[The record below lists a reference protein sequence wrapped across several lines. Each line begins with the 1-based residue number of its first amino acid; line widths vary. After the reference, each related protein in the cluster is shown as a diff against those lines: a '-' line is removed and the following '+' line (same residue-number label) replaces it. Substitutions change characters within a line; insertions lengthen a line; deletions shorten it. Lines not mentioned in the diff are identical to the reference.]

1 MNSWCRNLELLIKSR
16 TSLIWIR
23 TKEEERLEKLVNFS
37 CERLNIKRFV
47 CWDCVSGI
55 KGLINEEGKF
65 SNNPLGVL
73 NWLKEQSSEVSTVLL
88 VKDFH
93 KFYDDPSINRTI
105 KELSSALK
113 KTSHN
118 LIISSHLFPSSE
130 ELDELMTIVNLPL
143 PDQKE
148 LKNLIK
154 KIAINTNSN
163 LEEQD
168 LNELSIASSG
178 LTEIKVK
185 QVTAKALAQRGKIS
199 KEDIKDILEEKK
211 QVIARSEILEFFE
224 AKSSQDDI
232 GGLNVLKVWLNQR
245 YRAFSKEARDYGL
258 PIPKGVLLVGAQGTG
273 KSLTAKSI
281 SKSWSMPLL
290 RLDVG
295 RLFSSLVG
303 SSEARTRETI
313 LRAEAMSPC
322 ILWIDEIDKGFGG
335 DARSDG
341 GTSQRVLASLL
352 TWMAEKESAVFVIA
366 TANAIDKLPAELL
379 RKGRFDEIFFLDL
392 PNSEER
398 LSILDLHLK
407 KRRPSYSFPLST
419 IIDRTDGFSGAELE
433 QAVIEGMHISFS
445 ENRELMEKDLIKA
458 VSELVPLSRTAKE
471 QIDLLKEWSSTGT
484 GSFCIVNK
492 I

>member
-23 TKEEERLEKLVNFS
+23 TKEEERLEKLVSFS
-37 CERLNIKRFV
+37 CERLNIKRFI

-73 NWLKEQSSEVSTVLL
+73 NWLREQNPEVSTILL
-88 VKDFH
+88 AKDFH

-163 LEEQD
+163 LGEQD

-245 YRAFSKEARDYGL
+245 YKAFSKEARDYGL

-281 SKSWSMPLL
+281 AKSWSMPLL

-313 LRAEAMSPC
+313 SRAEAMSPC

-407 KRRPSYSFPLST
+407 KRRPSYTFPLST

-471 QIDLLKEWSSTGT
+471 QIDFLKEWSSTGRAR
-484 GSFCIVNK
+484 SAS
-492 I
+492 

>member
-1 MNSWCRNLELLIKSR
+1 MNSWRKDLELLIKSR

-23 TKEEERLEKLVNFS
+23 TKEEERLEKIINIS
-37 CERLNIKRFV
+37 CEQLNIKRYV

-55 KGLINEEGKF
+55 KGLVNEEGKF
-65 SNNPLGVL
+65 ANNPLGVL
-73 NWLKEQSSEVSTVLL
+73 NWLKEQTPEIATILL

-93 KFYDDPSINRTI
+93 KFYDDPSISRTI
-105 KELSSALK
+105 KQLSSSLK
-113 KTSHN
+113 ETNHN
-118 LIISSHLFPSSE
+118 LIISSHIFPSSE

-163 LEEQD
+163 LDEQV

-185 QVTAKALAQRGKIS
+185 QVTAKALTQRGKIS

-224 AKSSQDDI
+224 TKSSQDDI

-245 YRAFSKEARDYGL
+245 YRAFSKEAREYGL

-313 LRAEAMSPC
+313 SRAEAMSPC

-352 TWMAEKESAVFVIA
+352 TWMAEKESSVFVIA

-407 KRRPSYSFPLST
+407 KRRPNYSFPLST

-445 ENRELMEKDLIKA
+445 ENRELLEKDLIKA

-471 QIDLLKEWSSTGT
+471 QIDLLKDWSSTGRAR
-484 GSFCIVNK
+484 SAS
-492 I
+492 

>member
-1 MNSWCRNLELLIKSR
+1 MNSWCKNLELLIKSR

-23 TKEEERLEKLVNFS
+23 TKEEERLERILNSS
-37 CERLNIKRFV
+37 CEILNIKRYV
-47 CWDCVSGI
+47 RWDCVNGI
-55 KGLINEEGKF
+55 KGLLNEEGKF

-73 NWLKEQSSEVSTVLL
+73 NWLKEQSSEVSTILL

-105 KELSSALK
+105 KELSFSLK
-113 KTSHN
+113 QTNHN

-130 ELDELMTIVNLPL
+130 ELDELMAILNLPL
-143 PDQKE
+143 PDQNE

-154 KIAINTNSN
+154 RIAINTNSN
-163 LEEQD
+163 LNDQD
-168 LNELSIASSG
+168 LSELTEASSG

-185 QVTAKALAQRGKIS
+185 QVTAKALTQRGKIS

-224 AKSSQDDI
+224 TKSNQDDI
-232 GGLNVLKVWLNQR
+232 GGLKALKVWLNQR
-245 YRAFSKEARDYGL
+245 YRAFSKDARDYGL
-258 PIPKGVLLVGAQGTG
+258 PLPKGVLLVGAQGTG

-290 RLDVG
+290 RLDLG

-303 SSEARTRETI
+303 SSEARTREAI
-313 LRAEAMSPC
+313 SRAEAMSPC

-352 TWMAEKESAVFVIA
+352 TWMAEKESSVFVIA

-392 PNSEER
+392 PKSEER

-433 QAVIEGMHISFS
+433 QAVIEGMHMSFS

-471 QIDLLKEWSSTGT
+471 QIDLLKEWSSSGRAR
-484 GSFCIVNK
+484 SAS
-492 I
+492 

>member
-1 MNSWCRNLELLIKSR
+1 MNSWSKNFELLIKSR

-23 TKEEERLEKLVNFS
+23 TKEEERLEKIINFS
-37 CERLNIKRFV
+37 CESLKIKRYV
-47 CWDCVSGI
+47 CWDCINGI
-55 KGLINEEGKF
+55 KGSINEEGKF

-73 NWLKEQSSEVSTVLL
+73 NWLKEQSSNLSTILL

-113 KTSHN
+113 ETNNS

-130 ELDELMTIVNLPL
+130 ELDELMTILNLPL
-143 PDQKE
+143 PDQEE

-163 LEEQD
+163 LNNED
-168 LNELSIASSG
+168 LNELSIASCG

-199 KEDIKDILEEKK
+199 KEDINDILEEKK

-245 YRAFSKEARDYGL
+245 HKAFSKEARDYGL

-313 LRAEAMSPC
+313 SRAEAMSPC

-398 LSILDLHLK
+398 LSILDLHLNK
-407 KRRPSYSFPLST
+407 KRPSYNFPLST

-471 QIDLLKEWSSTGT
+471 QIELLKEWSSSGRAR
-484 GSFCIVNK
+484 SAS
-492 I
+492 

>member
-16 TSLIWIR
+16 ASLIWIR
-23 TKEEERLEKLVNFS
+23 TKEEERLEKLVKFS
-37 CERLNIKRFV
+37 CEKLNIKRFV
-47 CWDCVSGI
+47 CWDCVGGI
-55 KGLINEEGKF
+55 KGLISEEGKF

-73 NWLKEQSSEVSTVLL
+73 NWLKDQSAESSTILL

-93 KFYDDPSINRTI
+93 KFYDDPTINRTI

-113 KTSHN
+113 ETSHN

-130 ELDELMTIVNLPL
+130 ELDELMTIINLPL
-143 PDQKE
+143 PDQNE
-148 LKNLIK
+148 LKSLIK

-163 LEEQD
+163 LDEQV
-168 LNELSIASSG
+168 LNELSMASSG

-313 LRAEAMSPC
+313 SRAEAMSPC

-352 TWMAEKESAVFVIA
+352 TWMAEKDSAVFVIA

-471 QIDLLKEWSSTGT
+471 QINLLKEWSTTGRAR
-484 GSFCIVNK
+484 SAS
-492 I
+492 

>member
-1 MNSWCRNLELLIKSR
+1 MNTWCKNFELLIKSR
-16 TSLIWIR
+16 TSIIWIR
-23 TKEEERLEKLVNFS
+23 TKEEERLEKILKIS
-37 CERLNIKRFV
+37 CESLNIKRYV
-47 CWDCVSGI
+47 RWDCVCGI
-55 KGLINEEGKF
+55 KGSINDEGKF

-73 NWLKEQSSEVSTVLL
+73 NWLSEQSPEVATILL

-93 KFYDDPSINRTI
+93 KFYDDPSINGTI
-105 KELSSALK
+105 KELSSELK
-113 KTSHN
+113 ETSHN
-118 LIISSHLFPSSE
+118 LIFSSHILPSSE

-148 LKNLIK
+148 LKNLIE

-163 LEEQD
+163 LNEQD
-168 LNELSIASSG
+168 LNELSLAASG

-185 QVTAKALAQRGKIS
+185 QVTAKALAQRGKIG

-232 GGLNVLKVWLNQR
+232 GGLNVLKIWLNQR
-245 YRAFSKEARDYGL
+245 FRAFSKEARDYGL

-281 SKSWSMPLL
+281 SKSWAMPLL

-313 LRAEAMSPC
+313 SRAEAMSPC

-352 TWMAEKESAVFVIA
+352 TWMAEKESSVFVIA

-398 LSILDLHLK
+398 SNILDLHLK

-419 IIDRTDGFSGAELE
+419 IIGRTEGFSGAELE

-445 ENRELMEKDLIKA
+445 ENRELMEKDLVKA

-471 QIDLLKEWSSTGT
+471 QIDLLKEWSSTGRAR
-484 GSFCIVNK
+484 SAS
-492 I
+492 

>member
-16 TSLIWIR
+16 TSVIWIR
-23 TKEEERLEKLVNFS
+23 TKEEERLEKLVNLS

-47 CWDCVSGI
+47 CWDCVNGI

-73 NWLKEQSSEVSTVLL
+73 NWLKEQSSETSIVLL
-88 VKDFH
+88 AKDFH
-93 KFYDDPSINRTI
+93 KFYDDPTINRTI
-105 KELSSALK
+105 KEISSAFK
-113 KTSHN
+113 ETSHN

-130 ELDELMTIVNLPL
+130 ELEELMTILNLPL
-143 PDQKE
+143 PDKKE

-163 LEEQD
+163 LNEQE

-224 AKSSQDDI
+224 TKSSQDDI
-232 GGLNVLKVWLNQR
+232 GGLDVLKVWLNQR
-245 YRAFSKEARDYGL
+245 HRAFSEEARDYGL

-303 SSEARTRETI
+303 SSEARTREAI

-398 LSILDLHLK
+398 LSILNLHLK
-407 KRRPSYSFPLST
+407 KRRPSYNFPLST

-433 QAVIEGMHISFS
+433 QSVIEGMHISFS

-471 QIDLLKEWSSTGT
+471 QIDLLKEWSSSGRAR
-484 GSFCIVNK
+484 SAS
-492 I
+492 

>member
-1 MNSWCRNLELLIKSR
+1 MNSWSKNLELLIKSR
-16 TSLIWIR
+16 TSIIWIK
-23 TKEEERLEKLVNFS
+23 TKEEERLEKILNS
-37 CERLNIKRFV
+37 YTDKLNIKRFI
-47 CWDCVSGI
+47 CWDCVNGI
-55 KGLINEEGKF
+55 KGVLNEGGKF

-73 NWLKEQSSEVSTVLL
+73 NWLKEQNPDISTILL

-93 KFYDDPSINRTI
+93 KFYDDPTINRTI
-105 KELSSALK
+105 KELSSYLK
-113 KTSHN
+113 ETCHN
-118 LIISSHLFPSSE
+118 LIISSHIFPSSE
-130 ELDELMTIVNLPL
+130 ELDELMAILNLPL
-143 PDQKE
+143 PDQNE
-148 LKNLIK
+148 LKNLLK
-154 KIAINTNSN
+154 KIAFNTNSN
-163 LEEQD
+163 LNEQD
-168 LNELSIASSG
+168 LNELTIASSG

-185 QVTAKALAQRGKIS
+185 QVTAKALTQRGKIS

-211 QVIARSEILEFFE
+211 QVIARSEVLEFFE
-224 AKSSQDDI
+224 TKSSQEDI
-232 GGLNVLKVWLNQR
+232 GGLKGLKVWLNQR

-290 RLDVG
+290 KLDVG

-313 LRAEAMSPC
+313 SRAEAMSPC

-392 PNSEER
+392 PNPEER

-407 KRRPSYSFPLST
+407 KRRPFYDFPLST

-433 QAVIEGMHISFS
+433 QAVIEGMHLSFS

-471 QIDLLKEWSSTGT
+471 QIELLKKWSSSGRARYA
-484 GSFCIVNK
+484 S
-492 I
+492 

>member
-1 MNSWCRNLELLIKSR
+1 MNSWSKNLELLIKSR
-16 TSLIWIR
+16 TSLIWIK
-23 TKEEERLEKLVNFS
+23 TKEEERLEKLLTIL
-37 CERLNIKRFV
+37 CKGLNIKRFV
-47 CWDCVSGI
+47 YWDCVSGI
-55 KGLINEEGKF
+55 KGSLNDEGKF

-73 NWLKEQSSEVSTVLL
+73 NWLKEQSSQVSTILL

-93 KFYDDPSINRTI
+93 KFYDDPSISRTI
-105 KELSSALK
+105 KKLSSSLK
-113 KTSHN
+113 ETNHN
-118 LIISSHLFPSSE
+118 LLISSHLMPSSE
-130 ELDELMTIVNLPL
+130 ELDELMTIINLPL

-154 KIAINTNSN
+154 RIATNTNSN
-163 LEEQD
+163 LNEQD
-168 LNELSIASSG
+168 LNSLAIASSG
-178 LTEIKVK
+178 LTELRVK
-185 QVTAKALAQRGKIS
+185 QITAKALTQRGKIS

-303 SSEARTRETI
+303 SSEARTREAI

-407 KRRPSYSFPLST
+407 KRRPSYKFPLST

-471 QIDLLKEWSSTGT
+471 QINLLKEWSTTGRAR
-484 GSFCIVNK
+484 SAS
-492 I
+492 

>member
-37 CERLNIKRFV
+37 CERLNIKRFI

-93 KFYDDPSINRTI
+93 KYYDDPSINRTI
-105 KELSSALK
+105 KELSSSLK

-118 LIISSHLFPSSE
+118 LIFSSHLLPSSE
-130 ELDELMTIVNLPL
+130 ELDELIAIVNLPL
-143 PDQKE
+143 PDQRE

-154 KIAINTNSN
+154 QIAINTNSN

-281 SKSWSMPLL
+281 SNSWAMPLL

-313 LRAEAMSPC
+313 SRAEAMSPC

-398 LSILDLHLK
+398 SSILDLHLK
-407 KRRPSYSFPLST
+407 KRRPSYRFPLST

-445 ENRELMEKDLIKA
+445 EDRELMEKDLIKA

-471 QIDLLKEWSSTGT
+471 QIDLLKEWSSTGRAR
-484 GSFCIVNK
+484 SAS
-492 I
+492 

>member
-1 MNSWCRNLELLIKSR
+1 MESWNRNLELLIKSR
-16 TSLIWIR
+16 ASIIWIK
-23 TKEEERLEKLVNFS
+23 TKEEERLKKILDFS
-37 CERLNIKRFV
+37 CERLKVKRFV
-47 CWDCVSGI
+47 CWDCVNGI
-55 KGLINEEGKF
+55 TGVLNEKGNF
-65 SNNPLGVL
+65 TNNPLGVL
-73 NWLKEQSSEVSTVLL
+73 NWLKGQSPDLATILL

-93 KFYDDPSINRTI
+93 KFYDDPSVSRTL
-105 KELSSALK
+105 KELSSHLK
-113 KTSHN
+113 ETSN
-118 LIISSHLFPSSE
+118 SIIISSHLYPSSE
-130 ELDELMTIVNLPL
+130 ELDDLMTIVTLPL
-143 PDQKE
+143 PDQNE

-154 KIAINTNSN
+154 KIAIKTDSN
-163 LEEQD
+163 LDEQELND
-168 LNELSIASSG
+168 LAIASSG
-178 LTEIKVK
+178 LSEIKVK
-185 QVTAKALAQRGKIS
+185 QVTAKALTQRGKIS
-199 KEDIKDILEEKK
+199 KNDIADILEEKK

-224 AKSSQDDI
+224 SKSSQDDI
-232 GGLNVLKVWLNQR
+232 GGLKILKMWLKQR
-245 YRAFSKEARDYGL
+245 LRAFSKEARDYGL
-258 PIPKGVLLVGAQGTG
+258 PIPKGVLLVGPQGTG

-313 LRAEAMSPC
+313 TRAEAMSPC

-352 TWMAEKESAVFVIA
+352 TWMAEKESSVFVIA

-398 LSILDLHLK
+398 LSILELHLS
-407 KRRPSYSFPLST
+407 KRRPGFNFPLST
-419 IIDRTDGFSGAELE
+419 IVDRTNGYSGAELE
-433 QAVIEGMHISFS
+433 QAVIEGMHFSFS

-471 QIDLLKEWSSTGT
+471 QIDLLKEWSSTGRAR
-484 GSFCIVNK
+484 SAS
-492 I
+492 

>member
-55 KGLINEEGKF
+55 KGLINEQGKF

-105 KELSSALK
+105 KELSSALTE
-113 KTSHN
+113 TSHN

-130 ELDELMTIVNLPL
+130 DLDELMTIVTLPL

-163 LEEQD
+163 LEEKD

-232 GGLNVLKVWLNQR
+232 GGLDVLKVWLNQR

-398 LSILDLHLK
+398 QSILDLHLK
-407 KRRPSYSFPLST
+407 KRRPGYSFPLST

-458 VSELVPLSRTAKE
+458 ISELVPLSRTAKE
-471 QIDLLKEWSSTGT
+471 QIDLLKKWSSTGRAR
-484 GSFCIVNK
+484 SAS
-492 I
+492 

>member
-1 MNSWCRNLELLIKSR
+1 MNPWCRNLELLIKSR

-37 CERLNIKRFV
+37 CESLSIKRFV

-73 NWLKEQSSEVSTVLL
+73 NWLREQNPEVSTLLL

-93 KFYDDPSINRTI
+93 KFYDDPIINRTI

-113 KTSHN
+113 ETSHN

-130 ELDELMTIVNLPL
+130 ELDELMTILNLPL

-154 KIAINTNSN
+154 RIAINTNSN

-168 LNELSIASSG
+168 LNQLSIASCG

-313 LRAEAMSPC
+313 SRAEAMSPC
-322 ILWIDEIDKGFGG
+322 VLWIDEIDKGFGG

-398 LSILDLHLK
+398 LSILNLHLK

-445 ENRELMEKDLIKA
+445 EDRELMEKDLIKA

-471 QIDLLKEWSSTGT
+471 QIDFLKEWSSTGRAR
-484 GSFCIVNK
+484 SAS
-492 I
+492 

>member
-37 CERLNIKRFV
+37 CESLSIKRFV

-73 NWLKEQSSEVSTVLL
+73 NWLKAQSSEVSTVLL

-113 KTSHN
+113 ETSHN

-130 ELDELMTIVNLPL
+130 ELDELMTILNLPL

-154 KIAINTNSN
+154 RIAINTNSN

-168 LNELSIASSG
+168 LNQLSIASSG

-258 PIPKGVLLVGAQGTG
+258 PIPKGVLLLGAQGTG

-313 LRAEAMSPC
+313 SRAEAMAPC

-407 KRRPSYSFPLST
+407 KRRPTYSFPLST

-471 QIDLLKEWSSTGT
+471 QIDLLKEWSSTGRAR
-484 GSFCIVNK
+484 SAS
-492 I
+492 

>member
-23 TKEEERLEKLVNFS
+23 TKEEQRLEKLVNLS

-47 CWDCVSGI
+47 CWDCVNGI
-55 KGLINEEGKF
+55 RGLINEEGKF

-73 NWLKEQSSEVSTVLL
+73 NWLKEQNSEVSTVLL

-105 KELSSALK
+105 KELSFTLRE
-113 KTSHN
+113 TSHN

-130 ELDELMTIVNLPL
+130 ELDELLTFINLPL

-154 KIAINTNSN
+154 KIANNTNSN

-168 LNELSIASSG
+168 LNELSLASSG

-199 KEDIKDILEEKK
+199 KQDIKDILEEKK
-211 QVIARSEILEFFE
+211 QVIARSQILEFFE

-232 GGLNVLKVWLNQR
+232 GGLEVLKVWLKQR
-245 YRAFSKEARDYGL
+245 YRAFSKEAREYGL

-303 SSEARTRETI
+303 SSEARTREAI
-313 LRAEAMSPC
+313 SRAEAMSPC

-366 TANAIDKLPAELL
+366 TANAIDKLPGELL

-398 LSILDLHLK
+398 ISILDLHLR
-407 KRRPSYSFPLST
+407 KRRPSYNFPLST

-445 ENRELMEKDLIKA
+445 ENRELMEMDLIKA
-458 VSELVPLSRTAKE
+458 VSQLVPLSRTAKE
-471 QIDLLKEWSSTGT
+471 QIDLLKKWSSTGRAR
-484 GSFCIVNK
+484 SAS
-492 I
+492 

>member
-1 MNSWCRNLELLIKSR
+1 MNSWCNNLELLIKSR

-23 TKEEERLEKLVNFS
+23 TKEEERLEKILNYL
-37 CERLNIKRFV
+37 CGRLNRKRYV
-47 CWDCVSGI
+47 CWDCVNGI
-55 KGLINEEGKF
+55 KGSLNDEGKF
-65 SNNPLGVL
+65 SNNPLGIL
-73 NWLKEQSSEVSTVLL
+73 NWLKEQSPEVSTILL

-93 KFYDDPSINRTI
+93 KFYEDPSINRTI
-105 KELSSALK
+105 KELSSVLK
-113 KTSHN
+113 ETNHN

-130 ELDELMTIVNLPL
+130 ELDELMTIINLPL
-143 PDQKE
+143 PDQRE

-154 KIAINTNSN
+154 KIATNTNSN
-163 LEEQD
+163 LDDHD

-199 KEDIKDILEEKK
+199 KEDIKDIIEEKK

-224 AKSSQDDI
+224 ATSSQDDI

-281 SKSWSMPLL
+281 SNSWSMPLL

-313 LRAEAMSPC
+313 SRAEAMSPC

-352 TWMAEKESAVFVIA
+352 TWMAEKETAVFVIA

-445 ENRELMEKDLIKA
+445 EQRELMEKDLIKA

-471 QIDLLKEWSSTGT
+471 QIDLLKEWSSTGRAR
-484 GSFCIVNK
+484 SAS
-492 I
+492 

>member
-1 MNSWCRNLELLIKSR
+1 MNSWRKNLELLIRSR
-16 TSLIWIR
+16 TSIIWIK
-23 TKEEERLEKLVNFS
+23 TKEEERLVKILSSFTNKLN
-37 CERLNIKRFV
+37 LKRFI
-47 CWDCVSGI
+47 CWDYVNGI
-55 KGLINEEGKF
+55 NGALNEEGKF

-73 NWLKEQSSEVSTVLL
+73 NWLKDQNPDISTILL

-93 KFYDDPSINRTI
+93 KFYEDPSINRTI
-105 KELSSALK
+105 KELSSSLK
-113 KTSHN
+113 ETCHN

-130 ELDELMTIVNLPL
+130 ELDELMAILNLPL
-143 PDQKE
+143 PDQNE

-154 KIAINTNSN
+154 KIAFNTNSN
-163 LEEQD
+163 LNEKD
-168 LNELSIASSG
+168 LNELTIASSG

-185 QVTAKALAQRGKIS
+185 QVTAKALTQRGKIS

-398 LSILDLHLK
+398 LNILDLHLK

-445 ENRELMEKDLIKA
+445 EKRELMEKDLIKA

-471 QIDLLKEWSSTGT
+471 QIDLLKQWSSTGRAR
-484 GSFCIVNK
+484 SAS
-492 I
+492 